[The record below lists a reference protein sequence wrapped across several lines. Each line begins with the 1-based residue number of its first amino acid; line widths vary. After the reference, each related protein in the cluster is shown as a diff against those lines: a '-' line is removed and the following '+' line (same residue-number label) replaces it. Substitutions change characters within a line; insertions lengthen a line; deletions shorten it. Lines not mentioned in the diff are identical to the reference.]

1 MHTILYEHGANKYNR
16 ITSNRET
23 IHFQNLCS
31 VEELIEIFKH
41 T

>member
-1 MHTILYEHGANKYNR
+1 MYTILYEHSTNKYNR

-23 IHFQNLCS
+23 IPFQNLYS
-31 VEELIEIFKH
+31 VEELIEMFRH